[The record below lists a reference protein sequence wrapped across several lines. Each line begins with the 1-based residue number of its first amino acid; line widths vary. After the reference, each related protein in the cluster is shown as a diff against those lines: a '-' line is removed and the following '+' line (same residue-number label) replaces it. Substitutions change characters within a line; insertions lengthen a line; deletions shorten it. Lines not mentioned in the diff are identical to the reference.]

1 MKCIYIS
8 SYYQSKNNDYKLTD
22 SEKDQIKEIISADQ
36 TLLVSY
42 DTLDLAQKIMQ
53 EQPYQTEFSDY
64 VTELCCDIEVA
75 IQEKKIIEMATE
87 FGFNHVL
94 IQPSMG
100 KPKIKYTEEFS
111 INNLTLKE
119 THDDNV
125 YVINTHG
132 KEQEFDG
139 PYQQAIYNN
148 FDCKRIVID
157 ACSSASGT
165 FPIKRSHNSSAL
177 EKVADEAS
185 RRFKRDEIKLK
196 TLELIGYNIK
206 FNTTESDLSACAIFA
221 PRSVVE
227 QEPNLKLITPDM
239 YSNRLKEL
247 QIEAENKAIESKFR
261 TFSVDSNDSN
271 LENSPTEILKRSLI
285 DICSKLTSHFI
296 HKKTFEQAP
305 KEIIKILGRYSES
318 PDELNFKTEI
328 NTNIHSHSKNLS
340 MFKDNLKKQRKQK
353 FNQLQ
358 ASALKDIAAEILQVI
373 MPLKDTFN
381 QDTNTSIRTL
391 EKALHINKAELTDSS
406 RSYSPFYLFF
416 KESEDEEMISRASSE
431 SPPSL
436 EQI

>member
-1 MKCIYIS
+1 MKYIYIS
-8 SYYQSKNNDYKLTD
+8 SYYQSKKNDYQLTD
-22 SEKDQIKEIISADQ
+22 SEKDQIKEIITADQ

-42 DTLDLAQKIMQ
+42 DTLNLAQKIMQ
-53 EQPYQTEFSDY
+53 NQPYHTEFSDY

-75 IQEKKIIEMATE
+75 IQEKKIIDMVKQ
-87 FGFNHVL
+87 FGFHYEL
-94 IQPSMG
+94 ITPSMG

-139 PYQQAIYNN
+139 PYQQAVYND

-165 FPIKRSHNSSAL
+165 FPIKRSHNLSAL

-196 TLELIGYNIK
+196 TLELIGYNNK
-206 FNTTESDLSACAIFA
+206 FDTTQSNLTACAIFA
-221 PRSVVE
+221 PRSLVE
-227 QEPNLKLITPDM
+227 RELNLTLITPEI
-239 YSNRLKEL
+239 YSKRLKKL
-247 QIEAENKAIESKFR
+247 QIEAENKAIASKFR
-261 TFSVDSNDSN
+261 TFSVDSHDGN
-271 LENSPTEILKRSLI
+271 LENSPIEILKRSLI

-318 PDELNFKTEI
+318 PDESNFKTEI
-328 NTNIHSHSKNLS
+328 NTNIYSNGKNLG
-340 MFKDNLKKQRKQK
+340 MFKDSLKKQRKQK

-358 ASALKDIAAEILQVI
+358 ASALKDIADEILQVI

-391 EKALHINKAELTDSS
+391 EKALHINKAELTDNS

-431 SPPSL
+431 SPHSL